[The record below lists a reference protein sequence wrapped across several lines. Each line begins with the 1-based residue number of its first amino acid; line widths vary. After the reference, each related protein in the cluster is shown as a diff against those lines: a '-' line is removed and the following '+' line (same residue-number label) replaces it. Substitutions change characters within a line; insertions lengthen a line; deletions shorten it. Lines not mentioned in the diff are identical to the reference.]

1 MLARLRRYLVARRR
15 GRPCRVL
22 YVFGNPLGNALG
34 DTIIA
39 SRSVPYLR
47 HIAPRVHVSV
57 WTGDERIWKL
67 WRPGVDTR
75 ATLAIEDLDEVDF
88 AVFENTHVPGVF
100 KQRLRAGGAALLTWR
115 PSDRHAVF
123 VLDRGVDESV
133 PLPVC
138 SNVPSRS
145 AEVYRALGWPDS
157 AGANR
162 RGRGAR
168 RAAQILVNPYSSV
181 GAKSLTPQ
189 FLGLL
194 LDAWRH
200 AVPAGVELIVPARP
214 GRAGGRD
221 EQIYQEI
228 ALRAESA
235 VGGPIVVRTLPLRA
249 YLNAIARA
257 ALVIGPDT
265 SSQHIAADCRT
276 PSVSCYAP
284 DAAGATYLTWGPPR
298 ADSLHFIYPR
308 DLDRD
313 AQERL
318 AALVVEL
325 GLRLMGRHECT
336 RVRVAAGPLRRS
348 AKRFEASV
356 RQWMDGN
363 VGARAEAP
371 HLLAELRAR
380 VPASWASLLFD
391 DLAILCRELEGLGG
405 RPDADSRYLVTTR
418 MPQITG
424 LKAVEVLAAP
434 RRQRPGHRQRRRAQ
448 ARSR

>member
-1 MLARLRRYLVARRR
+1 MLARLRQYLLARR
-15 GRPCRVL
+15 GRRPWRVL
-22 YVFGNPLGNALG
+22 FVFGNPLGNALG

-47 HIAPRVHVSV
+47 HIAPRVQVSV
-57 WTGDERIWKL
+57 WTGDARIWKL

-75 ATLAIEDLDEVDF
+75 ATLAIRDLDEVDF

-100 KQRLRAGGAALLTWR
+100 RQRLCARGGALLTWR

-145 AEVYRALGWPDS
+145 AEVFRALGWPDS
-157 AGANR
+157 AGGDR
-162 RGRGAR
+162 RGRRAR

-194 LDAWRH
+194 LDAWRD
-200 AVPAGVELIVPARP
+200 AVPGGVELVVPARP

-221 EQIYQEI
+221 EQIYQEL
-228 ALRAESA
+228 AARAASA

-265 SSQHIAADCRT
+265 SSQHIAADYHT
-276 PSVSCYAP
+276 PSVSCYAH
-284 DAAGATYLTWGPPR
+284 DSAGATYLTWGPPR

-308 DLDRD
+308 DLDRGR
-313 AQERL
+313 QEHL
-318 AALVVEL
+318 AGLVVEL

-336 RVRVAAGPLRRS
+336 RVRVAAGPLRRC
-348 AKRFEASV
+348 AERFAACV
-356 RQWMDGN
+356 RQWMDGK
-363 VGARAEAP
+363 GASAEATR
-371 HLLAELRAR
+371 LLAELRAR
-380 VPASWASLLFD
+380 VPAPWASLLFD
-391 DLAILCRELEGLGG
+391 DLAILCRELDGLGG
-405 RPDADSRYLVTTR
+405 RPDADSRYLVATR
-418 MPQITG
+418 LPQITG
-424 LKAVEVLAAP
+424 LKAVQVLAPP
-434 RRQRPGHRQRRRAQ
+434 RRQRPGPRRRPRAQ
-448 ARSR
+448 ARRR

>member
-1 MLARLRRYLVARRR
+1 MSSRSAAAPSADPPSATMLARLRRYLVARRR

-39 SRSVPYLR
+39 SQSVPYLR
-47 HIAPRVHVSV
+47 HIAPRVQVSV

-168 RAAQILVNPYSSV
+168 RAAQILLNPYSSV

-200 AVPAGVELIVPARP
+200 AVPAGVELVVPARP

-221 EQIYQEI
+221 EQIYREI

-284 DAAGATYLTWGPPR
+284 DSAGGNLPDLGASASRQPAFHLPAGSRSGRAGTSGGARRGTGAAADGTPRVHARPRGRRSTPAVCEAVRGKRAAVDGRQRGRARRGPAPPGGAAGTCPG
-298 ADSLHFIYPR
+298 
-308 DLDRD
+308 
-313 AQERL
+313 
-318 AALVVEL
+318 VM
-325 GLRLMGRHECT
+325 GL
-336 RVRVAAGPLRRS
+336 
-348 AKRFEASV
+348 F
-356 RQWMDGN
+356 
-363 VGARAEAP
+363 
-371 HLLAELRAR
+371 
-380 VPASWASLLFD
+380 
-391 DLAILCRELEGLGG
+391 
-405 RPDADSRYLVTTR
+405 
-418 MPQITG
+418 
-424 LKAVEVLAAP
+424 AV
-434 RRQRPGHRQRRRAQ
+434 
-448 ARSR
+448 